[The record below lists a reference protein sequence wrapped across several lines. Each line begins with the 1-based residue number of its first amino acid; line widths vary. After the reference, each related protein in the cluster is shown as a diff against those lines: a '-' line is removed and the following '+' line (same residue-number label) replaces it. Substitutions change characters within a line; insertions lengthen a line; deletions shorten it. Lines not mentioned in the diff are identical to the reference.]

1 MLPIIKMKYNLTI
14 KTYSNSLSVIGT
26 KLNNGYI
33 LHPIP
38 LRQLVSPFYVLW
50 LIKMTK
56 FQWFFPL

>member
-26 KLNNGYI
+26 KLNKGYI

-56 FQWFFPL
+56 FQ